1 MLVGSGSPG
10 GRAIEENM
18 EVPTIKKFALL
29 IVCRGFDTAAGVL
42 AAASW
47 MAVFGATIATSRIR
61 ES

>member
-1 MLVGSGSPG
+1 MDL
-10 GRAIEENM
+10 
-18 EVPTIKKFALL
+18 PTPKKFALL
-29 IVCRGFDTAAGVL
+29 IVCRGFDTAAGVLADASCVL